1 MMTDFFIPQKNKKDL
16 WYKEP
21 WMLLVVGGPVVVV
34 IAAIATFFIALNGA
48 DKVVAKDYY
57 KQAQNINK
65 DIFKD
70 AKAGE
75 YKIQAEAK
83 LDSASGKLQ
92 LQIEGNTKLP
102 STLLFSASVSSA
114 ISSEFE
120 TLQRVTLSQ
129 TQPGQYEGVITDLSN
144 TGLPGNKL
152 WHIKIEA
159 DDWRLTADWMAPA
172 QSSLQIKTSN

>member
-1 MMTDFFIPQKNKKDL
+1 MTDFFIPQKTKKDL

-21 WMLLVVGGPVVVV
+21 WMLLVVGGPVIVV
-34 IAAIATFFIALNGA
+34 IAAIATFFIAWHGA
-48 DKVVAKDYY
+48 DKVVSKDYY

-70 AKAGE
+70 TKAGE

-83 LDSASGKLQ
+83 LDSSSGKLQ
-92 LQIEGNTKLP
+92 LHLTGNTKFP
-102 STLLFSASVSSA
+102 ASLLFIASVSSA
-114 ISSEFE
+114 MSSEFE
-120 TLQRVTLSQ
+120 TTQKITLSQ
-129 TQPGQYEGVITDLSN
+129 VKPGQYEGVIADLSD

-159 DDWRLTADWMAPA
+159 DDWRLTSDWLAPN
-172 QSSLQIKTSN
+172 QSKLNIKTSN

>member
-1 MMTDFFIPQKNKKDL
+1 MTDFFIPQKTKKDL

-21 WMLLVVGGPVVVV
+21 WMLLVVGGPVIVV
-34 IAAIATFFIALNGA
+34 IAAIATFFIAWHGA
-48 DKVVAKDYY
+48 DKVVTKDYY

-83 LDSASGKLQ
+83 LDGASGKLQ
-92 LQIEGNTKLP
+92 LHIKGNTKLP
-102 STLLFSASVSSA
+102 ATLLFSASISSA
-114 ISSEFE
+114 MSSEFE
-120 TLQRVTLSQ
+120 TLQKVTISQ
-129 TQPGQYEGVITDLSN
+129 VQPGLYEGVITDMSQ

-152 WHIKIEA
+152 WHVKVEA

-172 QSSLQIKTSN
+172 QSTLQIKTSN